1 MITVK
6 AEVKQCEEETLIIFR
21 CPKCCTKY
29 LRPLMNEF
37 YCLCGEHFKI
47 EQGQERGIVMTRGI
61 CPNCGSWADF
71 GIESKSWQVIS
82 ANAFGA
88 VWKCP
93 NCYNVVDGKNIK
105 KYEV

>member
-1 MITVK
+1 
-6 AEVKQCEEETLIIFR
+6 
-21 CPKCCTKY
+21 
-29 LRPLMNEF
+29 
-37 YCLCGEHFKI
+37 
-47 EQGQERGIVMTRGI
+47 MTRGI

-71 GIESKSWQVIS
+71 GIKSKSWQVIS
-82 ANAFGA
+82 ANVFGA